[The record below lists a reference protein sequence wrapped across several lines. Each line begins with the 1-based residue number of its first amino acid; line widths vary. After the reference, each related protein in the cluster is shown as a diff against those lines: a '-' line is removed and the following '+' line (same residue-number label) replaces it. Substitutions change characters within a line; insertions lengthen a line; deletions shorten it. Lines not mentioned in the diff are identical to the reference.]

1 MEKIYFCI
9 DLKSFFASVECVE
22 RNLDPFVAN
31 LVVADPARGNGAI
44 CLAISPAMKIL
55 GVRNRCRIYEIPKN
69 INYIVASPRMK
80 MYMEYSSMIY
90 EIYLKY
96 ISKDDIHVY
105 SIDEAF
111 LDVTNYLNLYKNDYR
126 ELCNKITKD
135 IFDTTGITASAGIG
149 TNLYLAKIALDIIAK
164 RSEDYVGFL
173 NEDLYKKELWYHE
186 PLIDFWQIGRG
197 IQKRL
202 NNMGIKNM
210 YGISICPEY
219 KLYKEFGVNAKFLIE
234 HSNGIES
241 CTIREIKN
249 YKPKSNSL
257 SFSQILFEDYPY
269 EKAKLI
275 LKEMVDVGSL
285 ELVNRG
291 LCTDTIHLY
300 VGYSKDKI
308 KSSSSSLKL
317 IETTNIYSILVDYF
331 LNLYE
336 KIVDRN
342 TSIRK
347 IGIAFLNIE
356 KKRVEQLDLFS
367 NYERINQE
375 EKLETIINGI
385 KRKHGKNSI
394 LRGINLEEG
403 ATARARN
410 KMIGGHKSGE

>member
-257 SFSQILFEDYPY
+257 SFSQILFKDYPY

>member
-22 RNLDPFVAN
+22 RGLDPFAAN
-31 LVVADPARGNGAI
+31 LVVADPSRGNGAI
-44 CLAISPAMKIL
+44 CLAVSPAMKKI
-55 GVRNRCRIYEIPKN
+55 GVKNRCRIFEIPKN
-69 INYIVASPRMK
+69 VKYIVASPRMK
-80 MYMEYSSMIY
+80 VYMEYSARIY

-96 ISKDDIHVY
+96 ISKDDVHVY

-111 LDVTNYLNLYKNDYR
+111 LDVTNYLNLYKIDYR
-126 ELCNKITKD
+126 ELCNRITKD

-173 NEDLYKKELWYHE
+173 NEELYKKELWYHE

-197 IQKRL
+197 IEKRL

-219 KLYKEFGVNAKFLIE
+219 KLYKEFGVNAKFLID
-234 HSNGIES
+234 HSNGIEF
-241 CTIREIKN
+241 CTIKEIKN

-308 KSSSSSLKL
+308 KSSSSSVKL
-317 IETTNIYSILVDYF
+317 IETTNVYSILLDYF

-375 EKLETIINGI
+375 EKLEVIINGI